1 MVDILEADLR
11 KLYGYPEDMT
21 YEQYAES
28 KRKEAEELLENGD
41 IDEAVKVLR
50 LLCDSVKG
58 DQEASMRLGN
68 LYRDGRYVAKD
79 PWMAMLY
86 YCAAFSEDGDRLS
99 TQIWEALCG
108 FRTMLLNSRPMGR
121 LELNEQDAESACCS
135 MMKDYL
141 CKGSVSMSNVD
152 DDPKE
157 CTFSMTISKAD
168 YKKYIGKEKHEM
180 AGSPDPKS
188 VTPMD
193 LCRCPFCKSPLIFRR
208 DRSPEWDQFAQNGF

>member
-28 KRKEAEELLENGD
+28 KRKEAEKLLENGD

-86 YCAAFSEDGDRLS
+86 YCAAFSEEGDRLS

>member
-1 MVDILEADLR
+1 
-11 KLYGYPEDMT
+11 
-21 YEQYAES
+21 
-28 KRKEAEELLENGD
+28 
-41 IDEAVKVLR
+41 
-50 LLCDSVKG
+50 
-58 DQEASMRLGN
+58 MRLGN

-86 YCAAFSEDGDRLS
+86 YCAAFSEEGDRLS

-208 DRSPEWDQFAQNGF
+208 DRSPEWDQFARNGF

>member
-28 KRKEAEELLENGD
+28 KRKEAEELLENGE

-68 LYRDGRYVAKD
+68 LYRDGRYVSKD

-86 YCAAFSEDGDRLS
+86 YCAAFSEEGDRLS

>member
-21 YEQYAES
+21 YDQYAES

-86 YCAAFSEDGDRLS
+86 YCAAFSEEGDRLS